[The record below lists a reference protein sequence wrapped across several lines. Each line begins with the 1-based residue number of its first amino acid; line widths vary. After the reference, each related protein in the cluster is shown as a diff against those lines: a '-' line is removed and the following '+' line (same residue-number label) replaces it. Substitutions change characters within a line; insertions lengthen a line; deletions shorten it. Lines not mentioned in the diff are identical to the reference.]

1 MLACYHFKLK
11 YLNQNLF
18 LPYIKKTYIYI
29 YIHIKVFWL
38 GKKNTLK
45 KRFQSDFIKLLES
58 QINQVLPNFYSSQS
72 FILPGLV
79 QLSDLTFQVR
89 RSLITLQKSEDIDL
103 LLFNP
108 EISIE
113 SVKIL
118 SCPSPLTF

>member
-1 MLACYHFKLK
+1 
-11 YLNQNLF
+11 
-18 LPYIKKTYIYI
+18 
-29 YIHIKVFWL
+29 
-38 GKKNTLK
+38 
-45 KRFQSDFIKLLES
+45 
-58 QINQVLPNFYSSQS
+58 
-72 FILPGLV
+72 LV